1 MNKNVFLTNNT
12 YFANRREII
21 IQSYL
26 LLLLNAVRKAVIA
39 TKNVLVTI
47 LLGSVL

>member
-1 MNKNVFLTNNT
+1 MNKNIVLTYKI
-12 YFANRREII
+12 YFANPREII

-26 LLLLNAVRKAVIA
+26 LLLLNVLRKAVIA

-47 LLGSVL
+47 LLGSAL